1 MSNRLATDYSTVTEL
16 PGGRASGQQAAR
28 LRHRYHLAALHAAG
42 RDVLEVGCGAGLGLG
57 WLSSQARRLVGGDYC
72 SSNLRTAQR
81 HYNGRVPLL
90 RFDAAALPF
99 RASSFEVVVMF
110 EALYYLPRP
119 GAFIAECRR
128 VLRPGGLVVIGAVNP
143 EWSGFHPSP
152 HARRYFSAA
161 ELRDLMAAG
170 GLSAE
175 LAGGFQE
182 PAGCWRGR
190 LAACLKRGASKAG
203 LIPKTM
209 RGREPL
215 KRIFCG
221 PLETLPAEIHP
232 NGFEFVPPIS
242 VDPARPNG
250 DYTVLYALG
259 RNDNPQP

>member
-1 MSNRLATDYSTVTEL
+1 MPCRFASDYSTVTEL
-16 PGGRASGQQAAR
+16 PGGRASSRQAAR

-57 WLSSQARRLVGGDYC
+57 WLSSRARRLVGGDYC

-99 RASSFEVVVMF
+99 RAASFDVVVMF

-128 VLRPGGLVVIGAVNP
+128 VLCPGGLVVIGAVNP
-143 EWSGFHPSP
+143 AWSGFHPSP
-152 HARRYFSAA
+152 YAERYFSAA
-161 ELRDLMAAG
+161 ELRDLLTAG

-175 LAGGFQE
+175 LAGGFRE
-182 PAGCWRGR
+182 AAGSWRGR
-190 LAACLKRGASKAG
+190 LAAWLKRGASKAG

-215 KRIFCG
+215 KRIFFG

-232 NGFEFVPPIS
+232 NGFAFVPPVSI
-242 VDPARPNG
+242 DPAQPNA
-250 DYTVLYALG
+250 DFTVLYALG
-259 RNDNPQP
+259 RNDGYQP